1 MEVLNT
7 IVDQLAMFA
16 REQDLVA
23 RAKEGCSKFLHS
35 AAEEDGLPRNL
46 NFSDV
51 RAAFCSHSL
60 TFESSL
66 LPYPFVST
74 RLDLYAGEDEV
85 GWYKLIVR
93 LDGQAEDDYLV
104 FHPEPE

>member
-23 RAKEGCSKFLHS
+23 RAREGCSKVLHS

-46 NFSDV
+46 NVSDV
-51 RAAFCSHSL
+51 RTEFRSHSL
-60 TFESSL
+60 TLESSL

-85 GWYKLIVR
+85 
-93 LDGQAEDDYLV
+93 DGTS
-104 FHPEPE
+104 